1 MFAGFSIGSEYSTAV
16 YGTCFFMFTVASS
29 FRTQHSK
36 HILAARSA
44 ALNDSP
50 KIDRFDH
57 VLIEIQQPRSG
68 PNKITQTLKND
79 DILTRIVP
87 MVDKSLYVYICASL
101 DLPKSVVCEYISDTY
116 SRIWDEMLQSKRLT
130 INCVV
135 VGDVYGSD
143 FISQKQMRSLPE
155 LNAVFSFDADSK
167 ESIQI
172 LRSESQLSEISF
184 VHTNSLIDNQLSIP
198 VSPGKSTI
206 YYFDA
211 DNVHIPRYRKVALGG
226 TFDKLHNGHR
236 KLLTLAAA
244 SSSDTLVVG
253 VMGDDLLKKKAKS
266 ELIATFSERKEI
278 VTKFLAIAKPSLTY
292 DILELS
298 DPFGPTI
305 TDPTIDAIVVSSET
319 ISGANKINQ
328 LRTEKGMLPLVILVS
343 RRSGAATMS
352 STFIRETLS
361 SIDS

>member
-1 MFAGFSIGSEYSTAV
+1 MFAGFSSEYSSAV
-16 YGTCFFMFTVASS
+16 YGTCFFMFTVATS

-36 HILAARSA
+36 HNLALRNSV
-44 ALNDSP
+44 LNDSP
-50 KIDRFDH
+50 QVDRFDH

-68 PNKITQTLKND
+68 PDKITQTLKND

-87 MVDKSLYVYICASL
+87 MVDKSLYIYICASL

-116 SRIWDEMLQSKRLT
+116 SRMWDEMLQNKRLT

-143 FISQKQMRSLPE
+143 FITQAQMRSLPD
-155 LNAVFSFDADSK
+155 LNAVFSFDPDSK
-167 ESIQI
+167 ESIQTM
-172 LRSESQLSEISF
+172 RSESQLSEISF
-184 VHTNSLIDNQLSIP
+184 VHTNSLIDNQTSIP
-198 VSPGKSTI
+198 PPSGKPTI
-206 YYFDA
+206 YFFDA

-244 SSSDTLVVG
+244 SSSDTLIVG
-253 VMGDDLLKKKAKS
+253 VMGDELLKKKSKS
-266 ELIATFSERKEI
+266 ELIAKFSERKEI
-278 VTKFLAIAKPSLTY
+278 VIKFLAIAKPSLTY
-292 DILELS
+292 EVVELS

-305 TDPTIDAIVVSSET
+305 TDPSIDALVVSSET
-319 ISGANKINQ
+319 IAGANKINQ
-328 LRTEKGMLPLVILVS
+328 LRAEKGMLPLVILVS

-352 STFIRETLS
+352 SSFIRETLS
-361 SIDS
+361 STNS

>member
-1 MFAGFSIGSEYSTAV
+1 M
-16 YGTCFFMFTVASS
+16 
-29 FRTQHSK
+29 
-36 HILAARSA
+36 
-44 ALNDSP
+44 NDSP

-57 VLIEIQQPRSG
+57 VLIEIQQPRCG

-79 DILTRIVP
+79 DILTRIMP
-87 MVDKSLYVYICASL
+87 LVDKSLYIYICASL

-116 SRIWDEMLQSKRLT
+116 SRVWDEMLQNKRLA

-143 FISQKQMRSLPE
+143 FITQAQMRSRPE

-167 ESIQI
+167 ESIQRM
-172 LRSESQLSEISF
+172 RSESQLSEITY
-184 VHTNSLIDNQLSIP
+184 VHTNSVIDTQLSIP

-244 SSSDTLVVG
+244 SSTDTLIVG
-253 VMGDDLLKKKAKS
+253 VMGDELLKKKANS
-266 ELIATFSERKEI
+266 ELIAKFAERKEFVSI
-278 VTKFLAIAKPSLTY
+278 FLSITKPSLTY
-292 DILELS
+292 EILELS

-305 TDPTIDAIVVSSET
+305 TDPSIDAIVVSSET
-319 ISGANKINQ
+319 ISGANKINL
-328 LRTEKGMLPLVILVS
+328 LRSEKGLSPLVILVS
-343 RRSGAATMS
+343 RRSGGATMS
-352 STFIRETLS
+352 STFIRRTLS
-361 SIDS
+361 SADS